1 MQTGEGREW
10 RTDETSGE
18 VDQTDGGGLPHPRGL
33 SSSLLSSVSHLTA
46 NKKISNFQ
54 QFCRFPRGLNP
65 IR

>member
-33 SSSLLSSVSHLTA
+33 SSSLLSSVSRLTA
-46 NKKISNFQ
+46 NKKNFK
-54 QFCRFPRGLNP
+54 LSAVLP
-65 IR
+65 IPTRPESD